1 MEMTQTKPKKI
12 RTQKTSRRL
21 NKLFTYAYL
30 ITLSIIIIYPL
41 LITATSAFRAG
52 NILAFDLKLTGPW
65 TLNNFKRLFQETLY
79 PQWYMNTLKVAITTM
94 VIQVIAI
101 TLAGFAYSRY
111 RFIGRK
117 QSLKFFLIVQM
128 VPTTAALTAFYVM
141 ALLIGGLDQHWFLIF
156 VYIGGGIPMNTW
168 LMKGYFDTVPLEL
181 DESARLDG
189 AGHFR
194 TFWQIILP
202 LVRPMIAVQ
211 ALWAFMSPFGEYLL
225 ARFLLRSPENYTV
238 ANGLQT
244 FINNQRDQRV
254 ALFAAGAILIAVP
267 IATLF
272 FFLQKNFVSGLTAGG
287 TKG

>member
-1 MEMTQTKPKKI
+1 METNKPKKI
-12 RTQKTSRRL
+12 RTQKGARRL
-21 NKLFTYAYL
+21 NKILTYTYL
-30 ITLSIIIIYPL
+30 IFMSIIIIYPL
-41 LITATSAFRAG
+41 LITATSAFRGG
-52 NILAFDLKLTGPW
+52 NLMAFDLKLSGPW
-65 TLNNFKRLFQETLY
+65 TLNNFRRLFSETLY
-79 PQWYMNTLKVAITTM
+79 PQWYMNTLKVAVSTM
-94 VIQVIAI
+94 VIQVAAI

-141 ALLIGGLDQHWFLIF
+141 ALLLGGLDKHWFLIF

-168 LMKGYFDTVPLEL
+168 LMKGYFDTIPLEL

-189 AGHFR
+189 AGHLR

-244 FINNQRDQRV
+244 FINNPRDQRV